1 MTDKIKLSEAE
12 WRQRLSPLQYH
23 VLREHGTE
31 FAWGDFSADRGT
43 GADDE
48 NLQYHMRN
56 GLPERHSLSRHGL
69 LD

>member
-1 MTDKIKLSEAE
+1 MEQVAE
-12 WRQRLSPLQYH
+12 T
-23 VLREHGTE
+23 LREHGAE